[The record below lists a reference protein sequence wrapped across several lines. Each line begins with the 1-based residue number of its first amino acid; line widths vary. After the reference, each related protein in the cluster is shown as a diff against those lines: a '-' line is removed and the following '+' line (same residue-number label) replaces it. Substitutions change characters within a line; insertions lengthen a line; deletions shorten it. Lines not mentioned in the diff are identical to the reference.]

1 MIAVANA
8 TNDEWILMTDELRII
23 KSEQN
28 INVFLQWTRFYFAV
42 NEQYI
47 VRSEMQTIRF
57 AVV

>member
-28 INVFLQWTRFYFAV
+28 INVFLQWTRFYLAM
-42 NEQYI
+42 NEQ
-47 VRSEMQTIRF
+47 
-57 AVV
+57 